1 MFQECIVCGART
13 REQVTL
19 LLGTFEAVPICSER
33 CRRSFL
39 HFPWSFLETR
49 ASVSTR

>member
-1 MFQECIVCGART
+1 MFQECVVCGART

-19 LLGTFEAVPICSER
+19 MGSFEAVPICGER
-33 CRRSFL
+33 CRRLFL

-49 ASVSTR
+49 ASSLQAR